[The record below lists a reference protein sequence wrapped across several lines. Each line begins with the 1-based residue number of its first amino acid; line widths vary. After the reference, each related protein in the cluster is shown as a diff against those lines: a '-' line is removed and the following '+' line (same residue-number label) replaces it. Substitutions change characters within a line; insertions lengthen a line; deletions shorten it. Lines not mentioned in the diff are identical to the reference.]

1 MITVSFPEILT
12 CSLHFVVLGHSSVN
26 KGNDIVCAAV
36 SALTQTFLRGIEK
49 NLNAE
54 FKGEFLSGKCDLSIE
69 VPEESEKEF
78 KIICEVFRDGFREI
92 AKAYPEQVKLN
103 CQEIYHGS

>member
-1 MITVSFPEILT
+1 MITVSFPEIKAGH
-12 CSLHFVVLGHSSVN
+12 LHLKVEGHSSVN

-49 NLNAE
+49 NLKAE
-54 FKGEFLSGKCDLSIE
+54 FKGEFQSGKCDLLIE
-69 VPEESEKEF
+69 VPKFSEDKFE
-78 KIICEVFRDGFREI
+78 IICEVFRDGFREI
-92 AKAYPEQVKLN
+92 AKSYPEQVKLN